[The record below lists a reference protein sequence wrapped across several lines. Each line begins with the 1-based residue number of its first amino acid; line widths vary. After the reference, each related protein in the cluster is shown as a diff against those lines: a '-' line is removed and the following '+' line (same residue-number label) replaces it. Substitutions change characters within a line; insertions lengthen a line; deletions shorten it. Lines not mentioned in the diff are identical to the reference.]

1 MAKRVAPS
9 SPELAAFYSA
19 RAGWRNWGE
28 ERIRYRLAQK
38 LAQTEPGHAV
48 LDIGGR
54 EGDIRKFLPQ
64 GIKYQG
70 LDIAPEY
77 AGPDV
82 LIHDITKGLP
92 FPDASFDRVFMIE
105 VLEHTPTA
113 FQTAGEVYRVLK
125 PGGVWVVSVP
135 NPYHFKEIIWNLFGV
150 PDKWGHVYSWTKQ
163 TMTRL
168 GEMNGFR
175 RADYAGTYIYP
186 PIPAPWWPLGRSI
199 AYKFVKD

>member
-1 MAKRVAPS
+1 MRYRVAH
-9 SPELAAFYSA
+9 
-19 RAGWRNWGE
+19 
-28 ERIRYRLAQK
+28 RLAQ
-38 LAQTEPGHAV
+38 TRPGHAV

-70 LDIAPEY
+70 LDIAPEF

-92 FPDASFDRVFMIE
+92 FPDASFDRAFMIE

-113 FQTAGEVYRVLK
+113 FQTAGEVFRVLK

-150 PDKWGHVYSWTKQ
+150 ADKWGHVYSWTKQ

-175 RADYAGTYIYP
+175 LADYAGTYFYP
-186 PIPAPWWPLGRSI
+186 PIPAPWWLLARSI

>member
-1 MAKRVAPS
+1 MANRVAPS

-19 RAGWRNWGE
+19 RATWRNWGE
-28 ERIRYRLAQK
+28 ERMRYRVAHRLAQ
-38 LAQTEPGHAV
+38 TRPGHAV

-70 LDIAPEY
+70 LDIAPEF

-92 FPDASFDRVFMIE
+92 FPDASFDRAFMIE

-113 FQTAGEVYRVLK
+113 FQTAGEVFRVLK
-125 PGGVWVVSVP
+125 PGGVCVVSVP

-150 PDKWGHVYSWTKQ
+150 ADKWGHVYSWTKQ

-175 RADYAGTYIYP
+175 LADYAGTYFYP
-186 PIPAPWWPLGRSI
+186 PIPAPWWLLARSI

>member
-19 RAGWRNWGE
+19 RASWRNAGE
-28 ERIRYRLAQK
+28 EHMRYRVAQK
-38 LAQTEPGHAV
+38 LSQVQPGHAV

-54 EGDIRKFLPQ
+54 EGDLRNFLPR
-64 GIKYQG
+64 GITYQG
-70 LDIAPEY
+70 LDIAPEF

-82 LIHDITKGLP
+82 LIHDITTGLP

-150 PDKWGHVYSWTKQ
+150 ADKWGHVYSWTKQ

-175 RADYAGTYIYP
+175 RADYAGTYFYP
-186 PIPAPWWPLGRSI
+186 PIPAPWWLLGRSI

>member
-1 MAKRVAPS
+1 RSRRHKRQIANMPAITNGAGIRRYSSERRIRSAADSSCVSDSHRAKK
-9 SPELAAFYSA
+9 
-19 RAGWRNWGE
+19 WRKWGE
-28 ERIRYRLAQK
+28 ESIRYRLAQK
-38 LAQTEPGHAV
+38 LAQTQPGHAV

-92 FPDASFDRVFMIE
+92 FPNASFDRVFMIE

-150 PDKWGHVYSWTKQ
+150 ADKW
-163 TMTRL
+163 
-168 GEMNGFR
+168 
-175 RADYAGTYIYP
+175 
-186 PIPAPWWPLGRSI
+186 
-199 AYKFVKD
+199 

>member
-1 MAKRVAPS
+1 MAKRIAPG
-9 SPELAAFYSA
+9 SPELAAFYSDRTA
-19 RAGWRNWGE
+19 WRNWGE
-28 ERIRYRLAQK
+28 ESIRYRLAQK
-38 LAQTEPGHAV
+38 LALTQPGHAV

-54 EGDIRKFLPQ
+54 EGEIRKFLPP

-77 AGPDV
+77 AAPDV
-82 LIHDITKGLP
+82 IIHDITKGLP

-175 RADYAGTYIYP
+175 RADYAGTYIWP
-186 PIPAPWWPLGRSI
+186 PIRAPWWLLGRSI

>member
-1 MAKRVAPS
+1 
-9 SPELAAFYSA
+9 
-19 RAGWRNWGE
+19 
-28 ERIRYRLAQK
+28 
-38 LAQTEPGHAV
+38 
-48 LDIGGR
+48 
-54 EGDIRKFLPQ
+54 
-64 GIKYQG
+64 
-70 LDIAPEY
+70 
-77 AGPDV
+77 
-82 LIHDITKGLP
+82 
-92 FPDASFDRVFMIE
+92 MIE

-150 PDKWGHVYSWTKQ
+150 ADKWGHVYSWTKQ

-175 RADYAGTYIYP
+175 RADYAGTYIWP
-186 PIPAPWWPLGRSI
+186 PIRAPWWLLGRSI

>member
-1 MAKRVAPS
+1 MAKRVAPA
-9 SPELAAFYSA
+9 SPELAAFYSK

-28 ERIRYRLAQK
+28 ESIRYRLAQK
-38 LAQTEPGHAV
+38 LAQTQPGHAV

-70 LDIAPEY
+70 LDIAPEF

-92 FPDASFDRVFMIE
+92 FPDGSFDRVFMIE

-125 PGGVWVVSVP
+125 PGGVCAVSVP
-135 NPYHFKEIIWNLFGV
+135 TPYHLKECIWNLLGV
-150 PDKWGHVYSWTKQ
+150 AEQ
-163 TMTRL
+163 M
-168 GEMNGFR
+168 
-175 RADYAGTYIYP
+175 
-186 PIPAPWWPLGRSI
+186 APGYYWPKHII
-199 AYKFVKD
+199 AVTNE

>member
-1 MAKRVAPS
+1 MVHIGASEMAKRVAPS

-70 LDIAPEY
+70 LDIAPEF
-77 AGPDV
+77 AGPHV
-82 LIHDITKGLP
+82 FIHDITKGLP
-92 FPDASFDRVFMIE
+92 FPPASFYPGFII
-105 VLEHTPTA
+105 
-113 FQTAGEVYRVLK
+113 AGLQPK
-125 PGGVWVVSVP
+125 PAALS
-135 NPYHFKEIIWNLFGV
+135 
-150 PDKWGHVYSWTKQ
+150 
-163 TMTRL
+163 
-168 GEMNGFR
+168 
-175 RADYAGTYIYP
+175 
-186 PIPAPWWPLGRSI
+186 
-199 AYKFVKD
+199 

>member
-1 MAKRVAPS
+1 
-9 SPELAAFYSA
+9 
-19 RAGWRNWGE
+19 
-28 ERIRYRLAQK
+28 
-38 LAQTEPGHAV
+38 
-48 LDIGGR
+48 
-54 EGDIRKFLPQ
+54 
-64 GIKYQG
+64 
-70 LDIAPEY
+70 
-77 AGPDV
+77 
-82 LIHDITKGLP
+82 
-92 FPDASFDRVFMIE
+92 MIE

>member
-1 MAKRVAPS
+1 MAKRIAPG
-9 SPELAAFYSA
+9 SPELAAFYSDRTA
-19 RAGWRNWGE
+19 WRNWGE
-28 ERIRYRLAQK
+28 ESIRYRLAQK
-38 LAQTEPGHAV
+38 LAQTQPGQAV

-54 EGDIRKFLPQ
+54 EGEIRKF
-64 GIKYQG
+64 
-70 LDIAPEY
+70 
-77 AGPDV
+77 
-82 LIHDITKGLP
+82 LP

-135 NPYHFKEIIWNLFGV
+135 NPYHFKEIIWNLLGV
-150 PDKWGHVYSWTKQ
+150 ADKWGHVYSWTKQ

-175 RADYAGTYIYP
+175 RADYAGTYIWP
-186 PIPAPWWPLGRSI
+186 PIRAPWWLLGRSI